1 MSRIDD
7 AMKKAAAANADVATD
22 ADIEP
27 LPTSAIPWGVPDVEQ
42 ESLPSND
49 QGLAVSA
56 PEIEPP
62 IPAQGGFEFRGFSK
76 DVVEKVAIGNIPRV
90 SLEQYRKLASTLHQT
105 QIERNIHVI
114 MMTSAMSREG
124 KSLTSTNVALTLADS
139 FRRSVLLIDADLRHP
154 CLHELFQV
162 PNAAGLSDALK
173 AETEKK
179 LSVFQVTPT
188 LCLLPAGRPDG
199 NPMSLLVSARMRHLL
214 EEASQK
220 FDWVIIDTPPIA
232 LLPDG
237 HLLSTLADAVVLVIG
252 AGETQLPVLKQVVD
266 ALGRQRIIGTVLNR
280 VADETAA
287 FGDYDNYSRYAP
299 VPFRGSS

>member
-1 MSRIDD
+1 
-7 AMKKAAAANADVATD
+7 
-22 ADIEP
+22 
-27 LPTSAIPWGVPDVEQ
+27 LTSTTPWSVPDIEQ
-42 ESLPSND
+42 ESLPLNE
-49 QGLAVSA
+49 QGLAA
-56 PEIEPP
+56 PDPKAQSP
-62 IPAQGGFEFRGFSK
+62 MPATGAFEFHGFSAE
-76 DVVEKVAIGNIPRV
+76 VAEKVATRSLQAI
-90 SLEQYRKLASTLHQT
+90 SLEQYRKLAGTLHQA

-114 MMTSAMSREG
+114 MITSAMSREG
-124 KSLTSTNVALTLADS
+124 KSLTSTNIALTLADS
-139 FRRSVLLIDADLRHP
+139 LRRSVLLIDADLRRP

-173 AETEKK
+173 AETDQK

-199 NPMSLLVSARMRHLL
+199 NPMSLLVSNRMRHVL
-214 EEASQK
+214 EEASQR

-252 AGETQLPVLKQVVD
+252 AGETQLPVIKQVVD

-280 VADETAA
+280 VDDETAA
-287 FGDYDNYSRYAP
+287 FGDYDNYSRYS
-299 VPFRGSS
+299 VSSVRGSS